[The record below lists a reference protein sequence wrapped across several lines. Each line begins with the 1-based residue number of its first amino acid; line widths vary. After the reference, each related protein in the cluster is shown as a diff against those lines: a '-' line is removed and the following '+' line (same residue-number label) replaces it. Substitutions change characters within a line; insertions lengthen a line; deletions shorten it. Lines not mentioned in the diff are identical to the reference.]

1 MHKNRPKICTHYG
14 VSTAKIYLYHSSKNR
29 PLSGLSSEYN
39 SNQSI
44 LVVHD
49 LCTRSKKCRVLQQ
62 DWEFRRLGSFLLF
75 LTIYYY
81 VFLNFRCDSVDKL
94 RNKLSSVE
102 HEIQDANKFK
112 EFYQFTFNYGKANT
126 PGQKGKKLLKKKMI
140 YLNLL
145 KLFFL

>member
-1 MHKNRPKICTHYG
+1 M
-14 VSTAKIYLYHSSKNR
+14 
-29 PLSGLSSEYN
+29 
-39 SNQSI
+39 
-44 LVVHD
+44 
-49 LCTRSKKCRVLQQ
+49 
-62 DWEFRRLGSFLLF
+62 LF

-140 YLNLL
+140 YLHLL
-145 KLFFL
+145 KLFFFINRSGHRYCIGILEYHTPRQISTPWDMDDICQGNFKVQVFWEGHKWFLLEHILAVI